1 MLEVNTLPGMTPASL
16 VPREA
21 SVLGMEFGELL
32 EILLKEAIALPEI
45 TLPEQSG
52 DSSVKRLLEF
62 RL

>member
-32 EILLKEAIALPEI
+32 EILLKEAIARR
-45 TLPEQSG
+45 
-52 DSSVKRLLEF
+52 K
-62 RL
+62 